1 MMDRKET
8 KSLKRRYLI
17 WFYKVAKEAFDKVER
32 KFTQVEVDRIVLN
45 GLKKR
50 DKTQEIKKYIEDF
63 ETYIAKKEKEG
74 AALKFKGRKVSPD
87 YKFLSFRLQSVEEA
101 IRKELGQK
109 ALKEIKTLYES
120 EMSQRILR
128 STNY

>member
-109 ALKEIKTLYES
+109 VLKEIKALYES

>member
-74 AALKFKGRKVSPD
+74 VALKFKGRKVSPD

-109 ALKEIKTLYES
+109 VLKEIKALYES
-120 EMSQRILR
+120 EMSQRISR